1 MMLAMRLS
9 VQLGKLSADE
19 VEILESLLLQLHLPV
34 APPAG
39 MGSDEFLALM
49 QRDKKVI
56 DGRLRLVLLQAIG
69 SAETSDQVES
79 RHIVELLNA

>member
-1 MMLAMRLS
+1 
-9 VQLGKLSADE
+9 
-19 VEILESLLLQLHLPV
+19 
-34 APPAG
+34 